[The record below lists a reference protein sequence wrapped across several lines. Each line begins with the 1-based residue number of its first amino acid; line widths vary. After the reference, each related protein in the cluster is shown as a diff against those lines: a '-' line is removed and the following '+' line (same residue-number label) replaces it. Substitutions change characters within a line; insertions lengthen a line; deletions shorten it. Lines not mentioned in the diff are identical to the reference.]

1 MEKPTYHIL
10 VCASFRV
17 TGEPKGLCHK
27 KGSTGL
33 LQYIEEEVL
42 DRGLDVLIS
51 TTGCLKQCEKGPV
64 MVIYPQAQWYGNVD
78 SEEVIDEILDA
89 LEDETIAGEYL
100 VA

>member
-1 MEKPTYHIL
+1 MEKPTHHIL

-27 KGSTGL
+27 KGSTGF

-64 MVIYPQAQWYGNVD
+64 MVIYPEGYWYGEID
-78 SEEVIDEILDA
+78 SEEKIDEILDA
-89 LEDETIAGEYL
+89 LEDGE
-100 VA
+100 VAEAYAL

>member
-64 MVIYPQAQWYGNVD
+64 MVIYPQGQWYGNVD

-89 LEDETIAGEYL
+89 LEDETTAGEYL

>member
-1 MEKPTYHIL
+1 MEKPTHHIL

-27 KGSTGL
+27 KGSTGF

-64 MVIYPQAQWYGNVD
+64 MVIYPEGYWYGGIDN
-78 SEEVIDEILDA
+78 EEKIDEILDA
-89 LEDETIAGEYL
+89 LEDGEAAEAYAL
-100 VA
+100 

>member
-1 MEKPTYHIL
+1 MEKPTHHIL

-27 KGSTGL
+27 KGSTGF

-64 MVIYPQAQWYGNVD
+64 MVIYPEGHWYGGID
-78 SEEVIDEILDA
+78 SEEKIDEILDA
-89 LEDETIAGEYL
+89 LEDGEVAETYAL
-100 VA
+100 